1 VSNIA
6 DLKHPKGVELCS
18 KHCWDKLAAIKKR
31 ISYARVCVEVE
42 ASEELVKDFYLQC
55 ESLGIPL
62 FRVLLQNNQC
72 PLVSGFRLARR
83 ARRKLEERSVVVEE
97 PSVGFGCFGLIFI
110 CLEDHNPVFWS
121 YFHSM

>member
-18 KHCWDKLAAIKKR
+18 KRCWDKLAAIKKR

-62 FRVLLQNNQC
+62 FRVLLQNKQC

-97 PSVGFGCFGLIFI
+97 PSVWFGCFGLIFI

>member
-18 KHCWDKLAAIKKR
+18 KRCWDKLAAIKKR

-42 ASEELVKDFYLQC
+42 ATEELVKDFYLQC

-62 FRVLLQNNQC
+62 FRVLLQI
-72 PLVSGFRLARR
+72 
-83 ARRKLEERSVVVEE
+83 KTTSV
-97 PSVGFGCFGLIFI
+97 L
-110 CLEDHNPVFWS
+110 W
-121 YFHSM
+121 